1 MQGSGVEYKPSQ
13 NHIAFQFCFC
23 QRQRDLALRI
33 SFRTVEP
40 LVTQGV
46 LSGQPF
52 RRLFHKQ
59 ILDKVLGLTGN
70 IVEGRVVE
78 GVFPE
83 RDVRHR
89 LEVVRANKRRKSR

>member
-1 MQGSGVEYKPSQ
+1 MHASGVEYKPSQ

-23 QRQRDLALRI
+23 QRQRDLSLGVA
-33 SFRTVEP
+33 FRAVKP

-46 LSGQPF
+46 LGSQSL
-52 RRLFHKQ
+52 RRLLHEQ

-78 GVFPE
+78 GVFPK
-83 RDVRHR
+83 RDVSHG
-89 LEVVRANKRRKSR
+89 LKIVRADEWRKSR